1 MLEYAFK
8 AISAAG
14 NTSVAVRGKDS
25 AVVVTQKKVPD
36 SLLDPSTITHL
47 FSITKTIGCVMTGLI
62 PDARSQVQ
70 RARYEAAEFKY
81 KYGYDI
87 SPELLAKR
95 MANLNQIY
103 TQHAAMRPFGVSMIL
118 IGIDDELQKP
128 QVFKIDPAGHYI
140 GYKAVSAGTKQQESL
155 NHLEK
160 KLKNESVKESSLS
173 FDDTI
178 EVFCF
183 RAF

>member
-1 MLEYAFK
+1 
-8 AISAAG
+8 
-14 NTSVAVRGKDS
+14 
-25 AVVVTQKKVPD
+25 
-36 SLLDPSTITHL
+36 
-47 FSITKTIGCVMTGLI
+47 MTGLI

-178 EVFCF
+178 EVICF
-183 RAF
+183 F